1 VLDNV
6 RNGIWLELWG
16 NLTFNPIRALT
27 HATLADN
34 FLYRLGRGLAV
45 NRMCEAQA
53 LAVKLGASFRVSLEK
68 GIEGGNNFS
77 GHVHCGSPGLIL
89 GLTAGV
95 RWMRPP
101 LLATCP

>member
-1 VLDNV
+1 MIYASSCMTIRGSSPSTCRRSPVLDNV

-34 FLYRLGRGLAV
+34 FLYRLGRGLVA
-45 NRMCEAQA
+45 NRMCEAQT

-68 GIEGGNNFS
+68 GQVIE
-77 GHVHCGSPGLIL
+77 LD
-89 GLTAGV
+89 
-95 RWMRPP
+95 
-101 LLATCP
+101 